1 MVRYSETAA
10 EGSCCLKKMHNVRVL
25 SCFSWG
31 KVWTIAWETVPQ
43 IAPRNCSKEVE
54 RKVSIHV
61 ILVRREYMQSG
72 TYFLQKLAANLMRVT
87 ASHKEQM
94 SP

>member
-1 MVRYSETAA
+1 M
-10 EGSCCLKKMHNVRVL
+10 
-25 SCFSWG
+25 FSIY
-31 KVWTIAWETVPQ
+31 VT
-43 IAPRNCSKEVE
+43 
-54 RKVSIHV
+54 
-61 ILVRREYMQSG
+61 LVKGEYMQSG